1 MTKWQLRSKRKKTG
15 GLLKRHSKKKRY
27 QRGRDY
33 IPTHVEATKKRTRR
47 VRGGN
52 SKSLALSTNIA
63 NVSVDGKTRKAKILS
78 VKENP
83 ADAQFVRRNIIT
95 KNAVIDTEIGL
106 ARVTS
111 RPGQEGFVNAV
122 LIKKKE

>member
-1 MTKWQLRSKRKKTG
+1 MTQWQLRSKRKKTG
-15 GLLKRHSKKKRY
+15 GLLKKHSKKKRH

-33 IPTHVEATKKRTRR
+33 VPTHLGEPRKAGRRTR
-47 VRGGN
+47 GGR
-52 SKSLALSTNIA
+52 KKTLAFSTNVA
-63 NVSVDGKTRKAKILS
+63 NIVADGKSRKAKILS
-78 VKENP
+78 VVENP

-111 RPGQEGFVNAV
+111 RPGQQGFVNAV